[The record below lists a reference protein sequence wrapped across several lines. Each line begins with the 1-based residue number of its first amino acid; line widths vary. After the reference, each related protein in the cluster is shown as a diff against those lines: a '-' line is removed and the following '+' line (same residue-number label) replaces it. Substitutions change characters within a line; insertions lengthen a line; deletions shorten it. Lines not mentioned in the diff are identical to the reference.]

1 MLQTNVGHYPSGFP
15 VLPAPPIFPTSS
27 SPGPDPYESNY
38 NLYEDL
44 DLYDETSE
52 RSILSQNDDSTFEH
66 STRPSCSSAET
77 TMITNNPNFETIN
90 QNVPVNMNMNNLNSH
105 MGQQQTPPM
114 HNFTTTNANF
124 YAPSFMMTQQ
134 QQRPYN
140 NSSQMIHHHNVQTIN
155 MKNLNFPPSTQISHH
170 NTMNRNHHHH
180 QGNSVFTSFG
190 QQFEYQERIPKNHQ
204 QQQNS
209 SFFSWLYKLKN

>member
-52 RSILSQNDDSTFEH
+52 RSILSQNDSTFE
-66 STRPSCSSAET
+66 RPSCSSAET
-77 TMITNNPNFETIN
+77 TMITSNPNFETIN
-90 QNVPVNMNMNNLNSH
+90 QNIPMNMNLNSH
-105 MGQQQTPPM
+105 MGQPM
-114 HNFTTTNANF
+114 HNFTTTQQHLTNANF
-124 YAPSFMMTQQ
+124 YAPSFMMTQ
-134 QQRPYN
+134 RPYN
-140 NSSQMIHHHNVQTIN
+140 SQMIHNVQAIN
-155 MKNLNFPPSTQISHH
+155 LKNFPSSQDT
-170 NTMNRNHHHH
+170 TMNRNHHHH
-180 QGNSVFTSFG
+180 HHHQQQGNSVFTSFG
-190 QQFEYQERIPKNHQ
+190 QFEYQERIPKTHHSNSNNINSNNQ
-204 QQQNS
+204 QS